1 MGLTQNLG
9 QAPHRVA
16 VGVMWMLRVA
26 RWIWL
31 MRGLS
36 HCSLSPIRKEM
47 LMQKVVGPNGG
58 SKTHWDTQFASVH
71 ANFRSRSCWNYV
83 WLFGPWWKMSKM
95 PYSGLYR
102 MSLNRKSANS
112 GFSKDRLPKVLPTI
126 FWGLDLEIFTEFRR
140 TSLPPTG
147 FPKSYQQC
155 FGASIW
161 IYSLNLV
168 GHQHP
173 LYRRTSSVSS
183 CLGSLAWCWEAP
195 AEPLQKGV
203 QGQRHAVVWAW
214 RILHS
219 M

>member
-1 MGLTQNLG
+1 MDLTYERLISLQSKSYTKGNAYAKGGGSQRRIKNALRHPICECACKLPFKIMLKLCLAFWALVKNEQDALLWSLQNESEQKKRKQWFLQG
-9 QAPHRVA
+9 QA
-16 VGVMWMLRVA
+16 
-26 RWIWL
+26 
-31 MRGLS
+31 S
-36 HCSLSPIRKEM
+36 ESFT
-47 LMQKVVGPNGG
+47 N
-58 SKTHWDTQFASVH
+58 
-71 ANFRSRSCWNYV
+71 N
-83 WLFGPWWKMSKM
+83 
-95 PYSGLYR
+95 
-102 MSLNRKSANS
+102 
-112 GFSKDRLPKVLPTI
+112 